1 MNTKKTLWALLP
13 ILLMIA
19 APFVAMA
26 EDTST
31 DDITYTVLTDCSDT
45 GYDENQLPQN
55 LFDGDTSTKWHLNY
69 FTLRKP
75 LVVTFQA
82 SKPIHV
88 CGYAI
93 TTGDDTYD
101 LNLARN
107 PMTWALYGRNDRPT
121 SKTGTAGW
129 TLIDEVTDDTQLT
142 GDQGMTGTYSCKT
155 AEKYEYFKWVITA
168 VRDANKSN
176 CVQASE
182 FTLFTPSPYV
192 EYTDNTLYFR
202 YSKMPDIADPTADT
216 ETSSSRYFDFTT
228 TEEGRPAWIG
238 QLKEF
243 AVKKVVI
250 DEDFRFYRPQTC
262 HEWFSGGVFIED
274 IEGLEYLDTSE
285 ATDMESMFFGC
296 SSLTNIDLS
305 TFNTEKVTSM
315 REMFSYCQS
324 LQLLDPSNF
333 TTTGVTDMQ
342 GMFNGCSSLKWI
354 DLTGFDTSN
363 VTDMYSMFTNC
374 STLKSLD
381 LSTFSTDKV
390 TNMANLFSGCS
401 SLTELI
407 MPKFTTASVTDT
419 GMQGMFN
426 GCSALTALD
435 ISKFNTDNVTD
446 MSDMFRGCSALT
458 ELDLTNYNT
467 AAVTNMQGMF
477 NGCTSLVTIFA
488 GSGFSIDNVTNDTD
502 MFLDCTSL
510 RSHITYDAAKTGKE
524 YANCT
529 KTGYFTDK
537 SNRSVYIRLTGNTLT
552 FYYSYY
558 KQDGDYGYNWGS
570 NIPGWNTSKGNGDI
584 TKVVFDK
591 SFKDQSPTTCYFW
604 FQSCVNLAT
613 IEGIEN
619 LNTSNTTDMSN
630 MFGSCFKLT
639 SLDLSGFDTQNLKTM
654 NSMFGGCHA
663 LTTIYVSDK
672 FKMPESG
679 NIAFDMCY
687 NLKGAIAYDESKKGV
702 DYANYKTGY
711 FTKKV
716 GTNGSEIVGAAGET
730 LAIDNLDI
738 TDDKELTLTENVT
751 VGTAT
756 YSRDM
761 TSEWGTLCL
770 PIDIDL
776 DGATGFKAYR
786 LTSQADDV
794 IELEELSGTLPAGLP
809 VIIRKDRSASG
820 IALTT
825 TGTTTS
831 CVTIDGS
838 STTDG
843 TLQLVGT
850 YTKKMFTPKD
860 KNCYIL
866 KNDMLMNTTRLLEST
881 ATSAVGIKQFRA
893 YVKENS
899 TGDESLTKAYSLFVD
914 EEPTAISTAE
924 DNTSAPTE
932 YYDMQGRRT
941 DGLQKGIN
949 IVKRGN
955 KTMKVIIK

>member
-1 MNTKKTLWALLP
+1 MNTKKTLRALLP

-26 EDTST
+26 QDTST

-69 FTLRKP
+69 FTSRKP

-216 ETSSSRYFDFTT
+216 ETSSSRYFDFST

-324 LQLLDPSNF
+324 LQLLDLSNF
-333 TTTGVTDMQ
+333 TTT
-342 GMFNGCSSLKWI
+342 
-354 DLTGFDTSN
+354 
-363 VTDMYSMFTNC
+363 
-374 STLKSLD
+374 
-381 LSTFSTDKV
+381 
-390 TNMANLFSGCS
+390 
-401 SLTELI
+401 
-407 MPKFTTASVTDT
+407 SVTD
-419 GMQGMFN
+419 
-426 GCSALTALD
+426 
-435 ISKFNTDNVTD
+435 
-446 MSDMFRGCSALT
+446 
-458 ELDLTNYNT
+458 
-467 AAVTNMQGMF
+467 MQGMF

-510 RSHITYDAAKTGKE
+510 RSYITYDAAKTGKE

-529 KTGYFTDK
+529 KMGYFTDK

-619 LNTSNTTDMSN
+619 LNTSNTTDMDN

-687 NLKGAIAYDESKKGV
+687 KLKGAIAYDESKKGV

-716 GTNGSEIVGAAGET
+716 GTNGSEIVGATGET

-738 TDDKELTLTENVT
+738 TDDKELALTENVT

-794 IELEELSGTLPAGLP
+794 IELEELSGTLPAGFP
-809 VIIRKDRSASG
+809 VIIRKDGSASG

-949 IVKRGN
+949 IVKRGG

>member
-45 GYDENQLPQN
+45 GYD
-55 LFDGDTSTKWHLNY
+55 
-69 FTLRKP
+69 
-75 LVVTFQA
+75 
-82 SKPIHV
+82 
-88 CGYAI
+88 
-93 TTGDDTYD
+93 TYD

-107 PMTWALYGRNDRPT
+107 PMTWALYGRNDRPA

-129 TLIDEVTDDTQLT
+129 TLIDEVTDDTRLT

-216 ETSSSRYFDFTT
+216 ETSSSRYFDFST
-228 TEEGRPAWIG
+228 TEEGRPAWTG

-324 LQLLDPSNF
+324 LQLLDLSNF
-333 TTTGVTDMQ
+333 TTTGVTD
-342 GMFNGCSSLKWI
+342 
-354 DLTGFDTSN
+354 
-363 VTDMYSMFTNC
+363 
-374 STLKSLD
+374 
-381 LSTFSTDKV
+381 
-390 TNMANLFSGCS
+390 
-401 SLTELI
+401 
-407 MPKFTTASVTDT
+407 
-419 GMQGMFN
+419 
-426 GCSALTALD
+426 
-435 ISKFNTDNVTD
+435 
-446 MSDMFRGCSALT
+446 
-458 ELDLTNYNT
+458 
-467 AAVTNMQGMF
+467 MQGMF

-488 GSGFSIDNVTNDTD
+488 GSGFSIDNVTDDTN

-510 RSHITYDAAKTGKE
+510 RSYITYDAAKTGKE

-619 LNTSNTTDMSN
+619 LNTSNTTDMDN

-687 NLKGAIAYDESKKGV
+687 KLKGAIAYDESKKGV

-716 GTNGSEIVGAAGET
+716 GTNGSEIVGATGET

-738 TDDKELTLTENVT
+738 TDDKELALTENVT

-794 IELEELSGTLPAGLP
+794 IELEELSGTLPAGFP
-809 VIIRKDRSASG
+809 VIIRKDGSANG

-881 ATSAVGIKQFRA
+881 ATSTVGIKQFRA

-949 IVKRGN
+949 IVKRGG
-955 KTMKVIIK
+955 KTMKVIVK

>member
-129 TLIDEVTDDTQLT
+129 TLIDEVTDDTQLM
-142 GDQGMTGTYSCKT
+142 GDQTMTSTYSCKT

-216 ETSSSRYFDFTT
+216 ETSSTRYFDFST

-324 LQLLDPSNF
+324 LQLLDLSNF
-333 TTTGVTDMQ
+333 TTTGVTD
-342 GMFNGCSSLKWI
+342 
-354 DLTGFDTSN
+354 
-363 VTDMYSMFTNC
+363 
-374 STLKSLD
+374 
-381 LSTFSTDKV
+381 
-390 TNMANLFSGCS
+390 
-401 SLTELI
+401 
-407 MPKFTTASVTDT
+407 
-419 GMQGMFN
+419 
-426 GCSALTALD
+426 
-435 ISKFNTDNVTD
+435 
-446 MSDMFRGCSALT
+446 
-458 ELDLTNYNT
+458 
-467 AAVTNMQGMF
+467 MQGMF

-510 RSHITYDAAKTGKE
+510 RSYITYDAAKTGKE

-570 NIPGWNTSKGNGDI
+570 GIPGWNTLKGNGDI

-591 SFKDQSPTTCYFW
+591 SFKDQSPATCYFW

-619 LNTSNTTDMSN
+619 LNTSNTTDMGN

-639 SLDLSGFDTQNLKTM
+639 SLDLSSFDTQNLKTM

-794 IELEELSGTLPAGLP
+794 IELEELSGTLPAGFP
-809 VIIRKDRSASG
+809 VIIRKDGSASG

-881 ATSAVGIKQFRA
+881 ATSTVGIKQFRA

-949 IVKRGN
+949 IVKRGG